1 MAEQSV
7 LTVNIVTPDGSVYEE
22 QTTMAIFKTTVGE
35 IGVLPNHIPLLASL
49 QIDEVRVKIDGTDD
63 KFEEIAVSGGFVEFS
78 NNIATVVANSAER
91 KENIDSDRAE
101 RARKRAEEKL
111 ARAKQ
116 EHDVDT
122 LRRAEVSLRRA
133 VNRLNISKH

>member
-22 QTTMAIFKTTVGE
+22 KTTMAIFKTTVGE

-78 NNIATVVANSAER
+78 KNIATVVANSAEL

>member
-22 QTTMAIFKTTVGE
+22 KTTMAIFKTTVGE

-78 NNIATVVANSAER
+78 KNIATVVANSAEL

-101 RARKRAEEKL
+101 RARRRAEEKL

>member
-7 LTVNIVTPDGSVYEE
+7 LTVNIVTPDGSVYEG
-22 QTTMAIFKTTVGE
+22 QTTMAIFKTTIGE

-49 QIDEVRVKIDGTDD
+49 QIDEVRMKVEGTED

-78 NNIATVVANSAER
+78 NNTATVVANSAER
-91 KENIDSDRAE
+91 KENIDSERAE

-111 ARAKQ
+111 VRAKQ
-116 EHDVDT
+116 EHDTDT

>member
-22 QTTMAIFKTTVGE
+22 KTTMAIFKTTVGE

-63 KFEEIAVSGGFVEFS
+63 KFEEIAVSVGFVEFS
-78 NNIATVVANSAER
+78 KNIATVVANSAEL

-101 RARKRAEEKL
+101 RARKRAEEKI

>member
-35 IGVLPNHIPLLASL
+35 IGVLPNHVPVLASL

-78 NNIATVVANSAER
+78 NNIATVVANSAEL
-91 KENIDSDRAE
+91 KENIDLERAE